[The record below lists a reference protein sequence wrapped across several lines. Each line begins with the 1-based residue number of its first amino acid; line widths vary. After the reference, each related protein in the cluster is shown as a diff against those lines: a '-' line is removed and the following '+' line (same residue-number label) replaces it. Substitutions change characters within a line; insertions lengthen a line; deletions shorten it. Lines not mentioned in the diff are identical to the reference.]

1 MGKTHTNEYCI
12 LLKIRGVD
20 KKEVESDSSF
30 VGEEDLDESD
40 IKEI

>member
-20 KKEVESDSSF
+20 KKEVESDTSF